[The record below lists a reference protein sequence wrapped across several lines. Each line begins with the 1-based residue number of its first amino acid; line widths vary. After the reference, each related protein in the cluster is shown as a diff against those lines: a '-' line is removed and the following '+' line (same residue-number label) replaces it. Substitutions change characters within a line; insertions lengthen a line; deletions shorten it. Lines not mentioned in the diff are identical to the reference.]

1 MSLLM
6 VCLADIGHGNDHGKT
21 RKKVSVK
28 TTISLN
34 RQEENIFQQT
44 AAGQQFKS

>member
-6 VCLADIGHGNDHGKT
+6 VCLADIGHENDHGKT

-28 TTISLN
+28 TTIALN
-34 RQEENIFQQT
+34 RQFAVQQT